1 MHNSAQ
7 HSIEAITIG
16 IGNKATITGGATAA
30 IAGVADKAGVVS
42 MVNAGGTLDV
52 SGYCA
57 IGGLLLA
64 LFGFMVSVYFQWR
77 KDRREERIAAAGE
90 KFGIVNRV
98 KIDEPR

>member
-1 MHNSAQ
+1 MQNAAQ
-7 HSIEAITIG
+7 HSVEAITIG

-57 IGGLLLA
+57 IGGLILA
-64 LFGFMVSVYFQWR
+64 ALGFLVSVYFQIR
-77 KDRREERIAAAGE
+77 RDRREEKLASASI
-90 KFGIVNRV
+90 KFGIVNRD
-98 KIDEPR
+98 KDPD